1 MKMEEKD
8 APDEQAIVPVDVRQ
22 FAFYEDE
29 ITVVLLD
36 IEGQRQVYVVLRP
49 LCQYLGLSW
58 SSQLQRIREDDVLTE
73 GITSVLLSNTE
84 VGHRQRYKMI
94 GLKLELLPG
103 WLFSFSPKRVRADLQ
118 DKIKRYR
125 RECYRVLWNAFW
137 RGELFPDELLPP
149 PTTTIVEA
157 SNPLAVV
164 VIEQHQEAM
173 AGQGRIEAK
182 LDHAVDLL
190 TGFLTEQVGRINK
203 IDERTQRLTPAH
215 AQQISE
221 AVDRLCQLWCKKS
234 PGLTNDKAHSWAY
247 HRIHQRFDAP
257 SYKEIADE
265 RFDDVL
271 AYVRKA
277 IQRASDGTEPEQGSL
292 FDS

>member
-1 MKMEEKD
+1 MAMEEKENGE
-8 APDEQAIVPVDVRQ
+8 PDEQALVPVDVRQ
-22 FAFYEDE
+22 FTFYEDE
-29 ITVVLLD
+29 ITVVLLEV
-36 IEGQRQVYVVLRP
+36 EGRRQVYVVLRP

-125 RECYRVLWNAFW
+125 RECYRVLWDAFW

-149 PTTTIVEA
+149 PTTTIVA
-157 SNPLAVV
+157 ANDPLAVV
-164 VIEQHQEAM
+164 VVEQHQETM
-173 AGQGRIEAK
+173 VGQGRIEAK

-190 TGFLTEQVGRINK
+190 TGFLAEQVGRINK

-221 AVDRLCQLWCKKS
+221 AVDRLCQLWRKRS
-234 PGLTNDKAHSWAY
+234 PHLTDEKAHAWAY
-247 HRIHQRFDAP
+247 RHIHQRFQAS

-265 RFDDVL
+265 RFDEVL
-271 AYVRKA
+271 AYVHKA
-277 IQRASDGTEPEQGSL
+277 LQKASNGQEPEQGKL
-292 FDS
+292 F